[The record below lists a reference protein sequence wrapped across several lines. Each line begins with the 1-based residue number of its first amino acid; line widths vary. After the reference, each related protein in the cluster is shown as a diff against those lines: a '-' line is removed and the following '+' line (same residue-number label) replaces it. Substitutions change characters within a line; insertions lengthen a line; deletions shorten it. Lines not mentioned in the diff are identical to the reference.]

1 MIEDLVNF
9 RKNILYHYSP
19 YSFLPSQDKLQLV
32 DQTLLPEWFNNDV
45 QAIEVCE
52 QGFKHVFFVKHLSWD
67 SEYFSMPTYKI
78 LGVVYAHSNYFVLRK
93 AVKSFVVLFVN
104 KPKQFCITE
113 IPSEDIWV
121 VQAFNEAGFRLV
133 ETRLTYYLDL
143 KNFVHERYSVRSAK
157 VEDIENLKRVA
168 REMKN
173 EYDRFHADYVY
184 SSIKADE
191 FLATYIEESIK
202 GFADYVMVPSENG
215 VPADAFVSAKY
226 LKSEWHKINNNI
238 SIMVLSAVS
247 ADTCRGWYLKLI
259 SEMAYH
265 LQMIGAEYA
274 FMHPASTNRAVI
286 HTYEKLGCK
295 YGKCINI
302 LTYQND

>member
-1 MIEDLVNF
+1 MIDELIEY
-9 RKNILYHYSP
+9 RKDILYHYSP
-19 YSFLPSQDKLQLV
+19 YSFLLSQDKQIIV
-32 DQTLLPEWFNNDV
+32 EQTVLSTWNSADV
-45 QAIEVCE
+45 EKIEISE
-52 QGFKHVFFVKHLSWD
+52 KGYLHVFFVKYLSWD
-67 SEYFSMPTYKI
+67 SSYFSMPSYKLLGVLYAHKDYKI
-78 LGVVYAHSNYFVLRK
+78 LSCAVRK
-93 AVKSFVVLFVN
+93 FMSAFMKQQ
-104 KPKQFCITE
+104 KQFCIAE

-133 ETRLTYYLDL
+133 ETRLTYYLNL
-143 KNFVHERYSVRSAK
+143 KNFFHERYPVRSASFD
-157 VEDIENLKRVA
+157 DIKNLKRVA

-184 SSIKADE
+184 SSSIADE

-202 GFADYVMVPSENG
+202 GFADYVIVPGEIG
-215 VPADAFVSAKY
+215 IPADAFVSAKY
-226 LKSEWHKINNNI
+226 LKEEWAKIGNNI

-247 ADTCRGWYLKLI
+247 ANTCRGWYLKLI

-265 LQMIGAEYA
+265 LKEEGADYA